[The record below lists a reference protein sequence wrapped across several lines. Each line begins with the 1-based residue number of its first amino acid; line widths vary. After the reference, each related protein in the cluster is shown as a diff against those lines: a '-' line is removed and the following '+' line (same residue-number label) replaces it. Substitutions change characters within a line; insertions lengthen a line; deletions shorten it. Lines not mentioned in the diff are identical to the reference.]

1 MLEETFLITTDYKG
15 LGATGNTVGW
25 GPTGNRAEAEGKI
38 NNKYFY
44 ICKIKVTKKEETDLK
59 S

>member
-15 LGATGNTVGW
+15 CWGPIGNT
-25 GPTGNRAEAEGKI
+25 AEAEGKI